1 MRIKTG
7 WTVKGILGLAFTGM
21 GLLFTALGWI
31 IGTAPNITW
40 EGNGGVILLTG
51 LALLALDLRRRH
63 LLQRAY
69 NEGNRVD
76 AEILGIRAQE
86 NAQVNGVNPRVLEC
100 AYTDDAGVVHVYRSR
115 YLNVDITKLLKS
127 ETVPVYI
134 DRYDERIGYVDVD
147 AVLPEIR
154 IHG

>member
-40 EGNGGVILLTG
+40 EGNGGGELF
-51 LALLALDLRRRH
+51 LAISDLRRRH